1 MKNIEIKIVNLKN
14 RLKKVCCKET
24 ANPSCREDWYPTN
37 PFLGH
42 CAIVT
47 AIAYKKFGGDIMRG
61 VIAESGLS
69 HYWNRIDG
77 KDYDLTKEQFDGK
90 PITLTD
96 VQVSSV
102 ERILNN
108 EQTLYRYHLLLST
121 LENLPEESNDSPK
134 I

>member
-14 RLKKVCCKET
+14 RLKSICSEQT
-24 ANPSCREDWYPTN
+24 ASPLNREDWSPTN

-47 AIAYKKFGGDIMRG
+47 AIANKKFGGDVIRG
-61 VIAESGLS
+61 VIAESGIA

-77 KDYDLTKEQFDGK
+77 KEYDLTKEQFDGK
-90 PITLTD
+90 HITLTD
-96 VQVSSV
+96 IQTSSV

-108 EQTLYRYHLLLST
+108 EETLYRYHLLLAS
-121 LENLPEESNDSPK
+121 LEALPEESNDSK
-134 I
+134 